1 MKPFMTDLN
10 RLLARQNFKDAK
22 EMQAFLDNLAGKSLY
37 DLPQMDL
44 TPEEQAQDLV
54 FEAINLT
61 PAKAKKN
68 IEKALALDPSCI
80 DAYEYLASKEK
91 KVEKALAL
99 LEKGIAIGWEKF
111 GGTFLKKNKGFFW
124 GIHETRPFMRCLYAK
139 SEILVL
145 AGRTAEGAAIME
157 EMLELN
163 EHDNQGVRF
172 PLQSA
177 LIMLG
182 ETKKFKKYDKIFNDN
197 YSAQTLYSRALFA
210 FKTEGNSANAR
221 KMLKK
226 AFEKNPFVVQ
236 QLLEDDFPIK
246 DIESY
251 MPGSPEE
258 AKIYLMHAFVVWYQT
273 EDAMEWLADTIK
285 EIL

>member
-22 EMQAFLDNLAGKSLY
+22 EMQAFLDNLTGKSIY
-37 DLPQMDL
+37 NLPQMDL

-68 IEKALALDPSCI
+68 IEKALALDPNCI

-91 KVEKALAL
+91 TVEKALAL
-99 LEKGIAIGWEKF
+99 LEKGIAIGRERF
-111 GGTFLKKNKGFFW
+111 GGTFLKKNKGIFW

-182 ETKKFKKYDKIFNDN
+182 ETKKFKKYDKLFNDN

-210 FKTEGNSANAR
+210 FKTEGNSDNAR
-221 KMLKK
+221 KMLEE

-236 QLLEDDFPIK
+236 KLIDDDFQIN
-246 DIESY
+246 DVESY
-251 MPGSPEE
+251 TLGSPEE
-258 AKIYLMHAFVVWYQT
+258 AKIYLMHALIAWYQT
-273 EDAMEWLADTIK
+273 EGAMEWLVDTIK
-285 EIL
+285 KTL